1 MTCTSSY
8 GFSTYCHLPT
18 GHPGDHTNGRRTWTD
33 TDAET
38 TGKQSSKKWKG
49 EQTNGIRPE

>member
-38 TGKQSSKKWKG
+38 SRQAILKKMEG
-49 EQTNGIRPE
+49 RTD